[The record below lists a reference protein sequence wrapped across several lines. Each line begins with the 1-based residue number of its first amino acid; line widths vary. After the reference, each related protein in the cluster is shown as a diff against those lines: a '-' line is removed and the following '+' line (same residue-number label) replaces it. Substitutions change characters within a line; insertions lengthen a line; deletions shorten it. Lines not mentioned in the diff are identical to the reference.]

1 MEPVTSV
8 TGTVCPIDIA
18 DADTDLIIPK
28 QFLKRI
34 DRTGFGPFAFYERR
48 YDADGNPDPSF
59 PMNKPEHAGATILL
73 GGRNF
78 GCGSSREHAPWA
90 LEDAGFDVVIAPS
103 FADIFRNNC
112 GKIGLVAVQLDEAVV
127 RRMFDQVEGDPATE
141 FTVDLE
147 SQTVVG
153 GGIEASFD
161 IDPHTRHMLM
171 NGLDDI
177 ALTLEHEDAISAY
190 EADRPAY
197 LPQIPA

>member
-1 MEPVTSV
+1 MEPVTRV

-59 PMNKPEHAGATILL
+59 PMNRPEHAGARILL
-73 GGRNF
+73 AGRNF

-90 LEDAGFDVVIAPS
+90 LADAGFAAVVAPS

-112 GKIGLVAVQLDEAVV
+112 GKTGLLAVELDEPVV
-127 RRMFDQVEGDPATE
+127 RAMFDAVAADPATG

-147 SQTVVG
+147 GQRVSG

-161 IDPHTRHMLM
+161 IDPHTRHCLLH
-171 NGLDDI
+171 GLDDI
-177 ALTLEHEDAISAY
+177 ALTLQHDDDIAAF
-190 EADRPAY
+190 EATRPGY
-197 LPQIPA
+197 LPRVTA